1 MELTDKSPLVNS
13 MVSVRDL
20 KKKFITYIIVLK
32 RRPTSFKNHILT
44 GIIKLG
50 YYI

>member
-1 MELTDKSPLVNS
+1 MVLV
-13 MVSVRDL
+13 RKF
-20 KKKFITYIIVLK
+20 KKVFIRPTYIIVLK
-32 RRPTSFKNHILT
+32 RRPTKFEKHILT